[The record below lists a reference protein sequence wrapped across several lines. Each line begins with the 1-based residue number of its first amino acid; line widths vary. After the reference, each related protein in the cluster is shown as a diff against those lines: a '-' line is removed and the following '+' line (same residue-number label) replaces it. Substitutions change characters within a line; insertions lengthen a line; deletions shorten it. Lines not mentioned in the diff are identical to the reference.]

1 MENDL
6 SLLDAARK
14 LDQNA
19 LGAIFDRYATDLYNY
34 ALRMC
39 GDTVKADNVV
49 GDVFTKFLEQLAD
62 GKGPQKNLRSYLY
75 TMTYHRIIDGSR
87 LSRREA
93 PLELAD
99 FEPNQNDRQQ
109 SMASLLENKLLSDM
123 LIWAIKNHLTANQRH
138 VIVLRFVEEFSLRET
153 AQIVSKDVG
162 SVKSIQNRAII
173 KLRKVLDHLVSV

>member
-49 GDVFTKFLEQLAD
+49 GDVFTKFLEQLSH

-75 TMTYHRIIDGSR
+75 TMIYHRIIDGSR
-87 LSRREA
+87 LSQREA
-93 PLELAD
+93 PLELVD
-99 FEPNQNDRQQ
+99 FELNQNDRQQ

-123 LIWAIKNHLTANQRH
+123 LIRAIKNHLTANQRH
-138 VIVLRFVEEFSLRET
+138 VIILRFVEEFSLRET
-153 AQIVSKDVG
+153 AQIVSKDVS
-162 SVKSIQNRAII
+162 SVKSIQNRAIV
-173 KLRKVLDHLVSV
+173 KLRKVLDHQVSV